1 VTLVVDASFAVA
13 AFSDSG
19 ETGAWARQLIAGEDV
34 AAPQL
39 VLVEAA
45 NMLRGAVRVRQLS
58 EDSASLAYADLLTL
72 RVELFGYYPLARRIW
87 ELRGNVTAYDAWY
100 VALAEALDSPLAT
113 LDARLARAPGPQ
125 CQFLLFED

>member
-1 VTLVVDASFAVA
+1 
-13 AFSDSG
+13 
-19 ETGAWARQLIAGEDV
+19 
-34 AAPQL
+34 
-39 VLVEAA
+39 
-45 NMLRGAVRVRQLS
+45 MLRGAVRVRQLS